1 MNEYLVEDEYS
12 FYEIDRECKIGPI
25 REERGSQKFRKTEEM
40 EENCLTT
47 DGCRDGLSLLR
58 APKRNSLYNF
68 SGCSCLLLYLFVIKK
83 LFR

>member
-12 FYEIDRECKIGPI
+12 FYEIDSECKIGPL
-25 REERGSQKFRKTEEM
+25 RDERDSQKFEKTEKN
-40 EENCLTT
+40 EENCLTA
-47 DGCRDGLSLLR
+47 DGCRDGR
-58 APKRNSLYNF
+58 NPFPVKRRNSLYNF